1 MGREPPF
8 CKKGVPSPH
17 SHPTANHTAMLD
29 TLTVV
34 LFRPK
39 FSENVGAAARACANM
54 GVSRL
59 VLVDPWDFDLD
70 RARPMA
76 TSKGGLLLDKLEIAA
91 TLNEAVAGA
100 EAVYGTTAR
109 LGGWRTGVITP
120 EQAAPEIYDILA
132 GGGEV
137 AVVFGPEDAGL
148 SNQETQLCGRL
159 VNIPTAGEATSLNL
173 AQAVLLL
180 CYEIFKASQGIVDKK
195 SGPTPSRAATHAERE
210 SLFEALREMLLA
222 IDFLKPDNPDYWML
236 PVRRFIDR
244 VGLKRQEFN
253 LLMGVCRQVKWALG
267 ASRKQHDRT

>member
-1 MGREPPF
+1 
-8 CKKGVPSPH
+8 
-17 SHPTANHTAMLD
+17 MLEN
-29 TLTVV
+29 LTIV

-59 VLVDPWDFDLD
+59 VLVDPPAFDPE

-76 TSKGGLLLDKLEIAA
+76 TSKGGLLLDRLVIAG
-91 TLNEAVAGA
+91 TLAEAVAGA

-109 LGGWRTGVITP
+109 LGGWRKGVVTP
-120 EQAAPEIYDILA
+120 EQAAPEICRTLAA
-132 GGGEV
+132 GGGT

-148 SNQETQLCGRL
+148 SNHETQLCGRL
-159 VNIPTAGEATSLNL
+159 VNIPTADEATSLNL
-173 AQAVLLL
+173 AQAVLVL
-180 CYEIFKASQGIVDKK
+180 CYEVFKAAGSVDGGP
-195 SGPTPSRAATHAERE
+195 SGPTPARAATHAERE
-210 SLFEALREMLLA
+210 SLFTVLRETLLA

-253 LLMGVCRQVKWALG
+253 MLMGVCRQVKWAVG
-267 ASRKQHDRT
+267 ASRRQGGRD

>member
-1 MGREPPF
+1 
-8 CKKGVPSPH
+8 
-17 SHPTANHTAMLD
+17 MLD

-59 VLVDPWDFDLD
+59 VLVDPWNFDPD

-76 TSKGGLLLDKLEIAA
+76 TSKGGLLLETLTIAA

-100 EAVYGTTAR
+100 ESVYGTTAR
-109 LGGWRTGVITP
+109 LGGWRSGVITP
-120 EQAAPEIYDILA
+120 EQAAPDICATLA

-159 VNIPTAGEATSLNL
+159 VNIPTSGEATSLNL
-173 AQAVLLL
+173 AQAVLLV
-180 CYEIFKASQGIVDKK
+180 CYEIFKVSQGLTGKK
-195 SGPTPSRAATHAERE
+195 IGPTPSRAATHAERE
-210 SLFEALREMLLA
+210 SLFAALGEMLLA

-236 PVRRFIDR
+236 PVRRFIER
-244 VGLKRQEFN
+244 VGLRRQEFN

-267 ASRKQHDRT
+267 SGRDKRDRQ

>member
-1 MGREPPF
+1 
-8 CKKGVPSPH
+8 
-17 SHPTANHTAMLD
+17 MLD
-29 TLTVV
+29 ALSIV

-59 VLVDPWDFDLD
+59 ILVDPPAFEID

-76 TSKGGLLLDKLEIAA
+76 TSKGGLLLDALEIVP
-91 TLNEAVAGA
+91 TLSKAVAGA
-100 EAVYGTTAR
+100 TVVFGTTAR

-120 EQAAPEIYDILA
+120 EQAAPEACRALA
-132 GGGEV
+132 DGGTV

-148 SNQETQLCGRL
+148 SNKETQLCSRL

-180 CYEIFKASQGIVDKK
+180 CYEIFKAAHAKGDAGSHAA
-195 SGPTPSRAATHAERE
+195 GPTPSRAATHAERE
-210 SLFEALREMLLA
+210 ALFTALRRTLLD
-222 IDFLKPDNPDYWML
+222 IDFIKPDNPDYWML
-236 PVRRFIDR
+236 PVRRFIER

-253 LLMGVCRQVKWALG
+253 LLMGVCRQIDWAVG
-267 ASRKQHDRT
+267 RRGRKDGPR

>member
-1 MGREPPF
+1 
-8 CKKGVPSPH
+8 
-17 SHPTANHTAMLD
+17 MLD
-29 TLTVV
+29 KLTVV

-59 VLVDPWDFDLD
+59 ILVDPWNFDPD

-76 TSKGGLLLDKLEIAA
+76 TSKGGLLLDRLTIAP
-91 TLNEAVAGA
+91 TLNAAVAGA

-120 EQAAPEIYDILA
+120 EQAAPDICATLA

-137 AVVFGPEDAGL
+137 ALVFGPEDAGL
-148 SNQETQLCGRL
+148 SNQETRLCGRL

-173 AQAVLLL
+173 AQAVLLV
-180 CYEIFKASQGIVDKK
+180 CYEVFKTAQGPDGKK
-195 SGPTPSRAATHAERE
+195 IGPTASRAATHAERE
-210 SLFEALREMLLA
+210 SLFTALGEMLLA
-222 IDFLKPDNPDYWML
+222 IDFLKSDNPDYWML

-244 VGLKRQEFN
+244 VGLKHQEFN

-267 ASRKQHDRT
+267 AARDRTGGK

>member
-1 MGREPPF
+1 MP
-8 CKKGVPSPH
+8 
-17 SHPTANHTAMLD
+17 MLD
-29 TLTVV
+29 KLTIV

-59 VLVDPWDFDLD
+59 VLVDPPAFDLE

-76 TSKGGLLLDKLEIAA
+76 TSKGGLLLDRLQIVG
-91 TLNEAVAGA
+91 TLAEAVAGA

-109 LGGWRTGVITP
+109 LGGWRKGVVTP
-120 EQAAPEIYDILA
+120 EQAAA
-132 GGGEV
+132 GIAQTLSGDGGV

-159 VNIPTAGEATSLNL
+159 VNIPTSDEATSLNL
-173 AQAVLLL
+173 AQAVLVI
-180 CYEIFKASQGIVDKK
+180 CYETFKAASGLAGDLK
-195 SGPTPSRAATHAERE
+195 GPTPSRAATHAERE
-210 SLFEALREMLLA
+210 SLFAALRETLLA
-222 IDFLKPDNPDYWML
+222 IDFLKADNTDYWML

-253 LLMGVCRQVKWALG
+253 LLMGVCRQIKWALG
-267 ASRKQHDRT
+267 AAGGKTRQP

>member
-1 MGREPPF
+1 
-8 CKKGVPSPH
+8 
-17 SHPTANHTAMLD
+17 MLD
-29 TLTVV
+29 NLTIV

-59 VLVDPWDFDLD
+59 VLVDPPAFDID

-76 TSKGGLLLDKLEIAA
+76 TSKGGLLLDRLEIVG
-91 TLNEAVAGA
+91 TLAEAVAGA

-109 LGGWRTGVITP
+109 LGGWRKGVITP
-120 EQAAPEIYDILA
+120 EQAAAAASETLHA
-132 GGGEV
+132 GGEV

-159 VNIPTAGEATSLNL
+159 VNIPTAEEATSLNL
-173 AQAVLLL
+173 AQAVLVL
-180 CYEIFKASQGIVDKK
+180 CYEIFKASTGHGGHVA
-195 SGPTPSRAATHAERE
+195 GPTPSRAATHAERE
-210 SLFEALREMLLA
+210 SLFTALKESLLA
-222 IDFLKPDNPDYWML
+222 IDFLKADNPDYWML

-253 LLMGVCRQVKWALG
+253 LLMGVCRQIKWATSSG
-267 ASRKQHDRT
+267 RNERGQS